1 MRRLICLIFGVVL
14 LCFLL
19 TACEPGRERSV
30 VAFSE
35 IQNESTVSLN
45 EIFEEA
51 TTAVP
56 VQTFAAETTAPAT
69 TAPALTTPATA
80 APETEAP
87 ATEAA
92 FEEETEAPAVP
103 ENGGSGYYVLNT
115 NTKKFHLPDCSS
127 VKTMK
132 DKNKQIF
139 NGSREEV
146 IAQGYKPCKR
156 CNP

>member
-1 MRRLICLIFGVVL
+1 MRRLICLICGAVL
-14 LCFLL
+14 LCLFL
-19 TACEPGRERSV
+19 TACKSGRERSV

-51 TTAVP
+51 STAVP
-56 VQTFAAETTAPAT
+56 VQTTVPETTMAAT
-69 TAPALTTPATA
+69 TVPVTTVPVTTVSPVTEAV
-80 APETEAP
+80 EEKTEAP
-87 ATEAA
+87 A
-92 FEEETEAPAVP
+92 AV
-103 ENGGSGYYVLNT
+103 ENVGSGYYVLNT

-132 DKNKQIF
+132 DKNKQVF